1 MLDIILLG
9 FALAAT
15 PGPDFLLMTRNT
27 LSQGKRFGFI
37 TLLGNRCSLLIH
49 ISFALLGLSMI
60 LQQSVILFTAI
71 RLLGACYLIYLGI
84 KKIIHLVRRKQ
95 KRKQEEA
102 TLTISK
108 TQAFRMGFLSN
119 FLNPKVSLFFLSI
132 FPQFTST
139 DQLHNPLLLIV
150 CFLIGNSA
158 WYIGTLL
165 LVGMKRIRKI
175 VVRFQAYL
183 DVVFGFVFLVYGGKI
198 VWDDVISKLSFQEAT
213 SSRMH

>member
-27 LSQGKRFGFI
+27 LAQGKRSGFI

-60 LQQSVILFTAI
+60 LQQSILLFTGI

-84 KKIIHLVRRKQ
+84 KRIIHLVRRQ
-95 KRKQEEA
+95 KRQQEN
-102 TLTISK
+102 TTFTITK
-108 TQAFRMGFLSN
+108 THAFRMGFLSN

-132 FPQFTST
+132 FPQFAST
-139 DQLHNPLLLIV
+139 DQLHNPLLLII
-150 CFLIGNSA
+150 CFLLGNST
-158 WYIGTLL
+158 WYVGALL
-165 LVGMKRIRKI
+165 LIGMKRIRKI
-175 VVRFQAYL
+175 VLGFQAYL
-183 DVVFGFVFLVYGGKI
+183 DAVFGFVFLLYGGKI
-198 VWDDVISKLSFQEAT
+198 VWDEVVRKLAFQEGT
-213 SSRMH
+213 PVRMH

>member
-15 PGPDFLLMTRNT
+15 PGPDFMLMTRNT
-27 LSQGKRFGFI
+27 LSQGKRSGFI
-37 TLLGNRCSLLIH
+37 TLFGNRCSLLIH
-49 ISFALLGLSMI
+49 ISFALLGLSII
-60 LQQSVILFTAI
+60 LQNSVILFTAI

-84 KKIIHLVRRKQ
+84 KKIVHLIRGQ
-95 KRKQEEA
+95 KRTHENA
-102 TLTISK
+102 AFTITK
-108 TQAFRMGFLSN
+108 IQAFRMGFLSN

-139 DQLHNPLLLIV
+139 DQLHNPFLIII

-158 WYIGTLL
+158 WYVGTLL

-175 VVRFQAYL
+175 VVKFQSYL
-183 DVVFGFVFLVYGGKI
+183 DVMFGFVFLIYGGKI
-198 VWDDVISKLSFQEAT
+198 VWDEVLLKLTFSEGT
-213 SSRMH
+213 SPRLN